1 MGKWR
6 CEPVSRDELTIPF
19 WGFGG
24 DFTRSWLPL
33 PLSHGTKVKGKKK
46 PILGSSPQCP
56 ITCSTD
62 AVPSSPSHS
71 DAANPITMTTET
83 SRRLASYQATSRK
96 DRRNTLDLWTA
107 TKISIE
113 NHYIPLY
120 YINYIYT
127 YILYYL
133 IFSVMLKRNLNPSSG
148 QMMTRDW
155 LGNFQ
160 TSKHS
165 KHVHSSPSVITKPPG
180 LRPRFSEMDGI
191 SSYIS
196 PSASLVDQCNPH

>member
-1 MGKWR
+1 MEIWAGERWR
-6 CEPVSRDELTIPF
+6 THHPR
-19 WGFGG
+19 
-24 DFTRSWLPL
+24 
-33 PLSHGTKVKGKKK
+33 
-46 PILGSSPQCP
+46 GSSPQCP

-120 YINYIYT
+120 YI
-127 YILYYL
+127 IL
-133 IFSVMLKRNLNPSSG
+133 SVMLKRNLNRSSG
-148 QMMTRDW
+148 QMTTRDW

-160 TSKHS
+160 TSKHFHRPWHLYS
-165 KHVHSSPSVITKPPG
+165 AQFTICHHQTSWFAARI
-180 LRPRFSEMDGI
+180 LRDGWHFI
-191 SSYIS
+191 LY
-196 PSASLVDQCNPH
+196 